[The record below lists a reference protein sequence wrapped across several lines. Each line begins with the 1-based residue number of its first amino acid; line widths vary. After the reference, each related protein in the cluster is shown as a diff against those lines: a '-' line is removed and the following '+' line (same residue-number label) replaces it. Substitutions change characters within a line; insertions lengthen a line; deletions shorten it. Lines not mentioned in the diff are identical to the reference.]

1 MFDGKEQKKKKSRS
15 KQLKKY
21 IYCENGKRRRGKEK
35 KNVEKKIFIVD
46 TNECVVKWISSA

>member
-46 TNECVVKWISSA
+46 TECVVKWISSA